1 VLALKAGTFSKT
13 KTMNY
18 DSIQDELTELYQEL
32 NAAEN
37 DLHISCKSSL
47 LLDSGEEN
55 WVRDQQRLIAALR
68 AKIQSL
74 TVLISN

>member
-1 VLALKAGTFSKT
+1 
-13 KTMNY
+13 MN
-18 DSIQDELTELYQEL
+18 DQQIQEELTKLYQEL

-37 DLHISCKSSL
+37 DLYVSFNSSP

-55 WVRDQQRLIAALR
+55 WVRDQERLINALR

-74 TVLISN
+74 TSLI

>member
-1 VLALKAGTFSKT
+1 
-13 KTMNY
+13 MDNQE
-18 DSIQDELTELYQEL
+18 IQDELTELYQEL

-37 DLHISCKSSL
+37 DLHLSFKSSP

-55 WVRDQQRLIAALR
+55 WVRDQERLINTLR

-74 TVLISN
+74 TTLL

>member
-1 VLALKAGTFSKT
+1 MLALKAGTFSKT
-13 KTMNY
+13 KSMNY

-37 DLHISCKSSL
+37 DLHISCKSSP

-55 WVRDQQRLIAALR
+55 WVRDQQRLIADLR

-74 TVLISN
+74 TTLL

>member
-1 VLALKAGTFSKT
+1 
-13 KTMNY
+13 MNTE
-18 DSIQDELTELYQEL
+18 DIQDRLTYLYQEL

-37 DLHISCKSSL
+37 DLYVSFNSSP

-55 WVRDQQRLIAALR
+55 WVRDQERFINALR

-74 TVLISN
+74 TTLI

>member
-1 VLALKAGTFSKT
+1 
-13 KTMNY
+13 MENQQ
-18 DSIQDELTELYQEL
+18 IQEELTELYQEL

-37 DLHISCKSSL
+37 DLHLSSKSSP

-55 WVRDQQRLIAALR
+55 WVRDQERLIAALR

-74 TVLISN
+74 TTLL

>member
-13 KTMNY
+13 KSMNY

-37 DLHISCKSSL
+37 DLYLSCKSSS
-47 LLDSGEEN
+47 LLDSEEEN
-55 WVRDQQRLIAALR
+55 WVRDQQRLIVALS

-74 TVLISN
+74 TILISN

>member
-1 VLALKAGTFSKT
+1 
-13 KTMNY
+13 MDNQQ
-18 DSIQDELTELYQEL
+18 IQDELTELYQEL

-37 DLHISCKSSL
+37 DLHLSSKSSP

-55 WVRDQQRLIAALR
+55 WVRDQQRLIADLR

-74 TVLISN
+74 TTLL

>member
-1 VLALKAGTFSKT
+1 MEDKQ
-13 KTMNY
+13 
-18 DSIQDELTELYQEL
+18 IQQELTELYQEL

-37 DLHISCKSSL
+37 DLYVSFNSSP

-55 WVRDQQRLIAALR
+55 WVRDQERFINALR

-74 TVLISN
+74 TTLI

>member
-1 VLALKAGTFSKT
+1 
-13 KTMNY
+13 MDNQQ
-18 DSIQDELTELYQEL
+18 IQEELTELYQEL

-37 DLHISCKSSL
+37 DLHLSSKSSP

-74 TVLISN
+74 TTLL

>member
-1 VLALKAGTFSKT
+1 MENQK
-13 KTMNY
+13 
-18 DSIQDELTELYQEL
+18 IQEELTELYQEL

-37 DLHISCKSSL
+37 DLHLSSKSSP

-55 WVRDQQRLIAALR
+55 WVRDQERLIAALR

-74 TVLISN
+74 TTLL